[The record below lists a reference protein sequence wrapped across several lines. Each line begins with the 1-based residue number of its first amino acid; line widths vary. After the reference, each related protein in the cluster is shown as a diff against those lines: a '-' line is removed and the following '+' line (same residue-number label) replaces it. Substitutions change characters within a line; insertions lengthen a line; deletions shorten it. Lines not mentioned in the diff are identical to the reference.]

1 MELVS
6 GIVLIIILFGLLI
19 FLTADNI
26 QVTCTKVYTSPSG
39 AVTVSDDI
47 QTGDTVI
54 EQSFNIPA
62 QLVAGQININ
72 IPLTGM
78 QAFALATAQVA
89 GDQGVPGAVTVD
101 TNTSTGTAG
110 GDNQFVITTTNGIQ
124 WSAGDTEVNPVT
136 HAITALYVTN
146 PNSAQMVL
154 NVRVL
159 LITGI
164 GNVP

>member
-101 TNTSTGTAG
+101 TNTSTGTASSSSPRLMVSSG
-110 GDNQFVITTTNGIQ
+110 ALVIQRST
-124 WSAGDTEVNPVT
+124 
-136 HAITALYVTN
+136 L
-146 PNSAQMVL
+146 
-154 NVRVL
+154 
-159 LITGI
+159 
-164 GNVP
+164 